1 VESDPAGFQNRVSTL
16 FKNWY
21 QICELPGANETA
33 CSQYVLHL
41 HQTGL
46 LKGDDTT
53 ESFFRILLELSVAHC
68 ISSED
73 INSGAVQS
81 PQQPQSP
88 SFLIIDM
95 YAKLVFSILKVEC
108 SFFFLHSSWIIIPK
122 IHCRL
127 SFFCFVCFL

>member
-1 VESDPAGFQNRVSTL
+1 VSTL

-95 YAKLVFSILKVEC
+95 YAKLVFSILKYFPEQE
-108 SFFFLHSSWIIIPK
+108 SSSRLFL
-122 IHCRL
+122 L
-127 SFFCFVCFL
+127 SEVRGHILLLEINLTSTIMDGKGEWY